1 MKHCGWKSQRTGP
14 LRTTAIMLICLTSLI
29 FAGSAG
35 AESNASIE
43 GLWQQFDDKDGA
55 LNSLVRIQIRDG
67 KASATIIQGYAKPG
81 KPLDPDQRC
90 TLCPA
95 PFHNQPLVGLEFL
108 WGLEP
113 DGQEWRNGHILDPDN
128 GKIYRAKATLS
139 ADGTQLVVR
148 GYMGTA
154 LFGRSQTWLRH
165 HQ

>member
-1 MKHCGWKSQRTGP
+1 MKHCAWMSRRTAA
-14 LRTTAIMLICLTSLI
+14 LRTAAIMLICLTSLI

-35 AESNASIE
+35 AESSASIE
-43 GLWQQFDDKDGA
+43 GLWQQFDDKNGE

-67 KASATIIQGYAKPG
+67 KASATIIQGYDKPG
-81 KPLDPDQRC
+81 EPVDADQRC

-95 PFHNQPLVGLEFL
+95 PFHNQPLVGMEFL

-113 DGQEWRNGHILDPDN
+113 DGQAWRNGKILDPDN

-139 ADGTQLVVR
+139 ADGKQLVVR
-148 GYMGTA
+148 GCVGTS

-165 HQ
+165 HP